1 MTLRDL
7 RFIVLPLALMA
18 AGCNTVAG
26 FGQDVESAGEGV
38 THAADETSE
47 EIDEAT
53 D

>member
-1 MTLRDL
+1 MTLRDF
-7 RFIVLPLALMA
+7 RFLVLPLALLA

-38 THAADETSE
+38 THAADETAD
-47 EIDEAT
+47 EIDDAT